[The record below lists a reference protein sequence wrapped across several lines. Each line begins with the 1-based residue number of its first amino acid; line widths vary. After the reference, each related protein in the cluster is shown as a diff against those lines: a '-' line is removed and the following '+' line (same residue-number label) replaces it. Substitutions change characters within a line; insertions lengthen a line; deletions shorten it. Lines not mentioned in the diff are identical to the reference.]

1 MTPRHEAA
9 LAYVAKGIP
18 VFPITP
24 GLKKPPA
31 VAHSFYDASA
41 DPRQINEWWSVA
53 DYNIGACPEHFG
65 CLVVD
70 LDGEDGLRT
79 WRHLELLLSG
89 AGGATLR
96 VRTPSGGIHLYYRGS
111 APPSARRLGPG
122 LDIRGRTSYVLLP
135 PSIVN
140 GVEYAVVVD

>member
-9 LAYVAKGIP
+9 LAYVGKGIP
-18 VFPITP
+18 VFPIAP
-24 GLKKPPA
+24 GLKRPPA

-41 DPRQINEWWSVA
+41 DPRQINEWWVQA

-65 CLVVD
+65 HLVVD
-70 LDGEDGLRT
+70 LDGPEGLAT
-79 WRHLELLLSG
+79 WQQFEVLF
-89 AGGATLR
+89 AAPPTLM
-96 VRTPSGGIHLYYRGS
+96 VRTPSGGIHLYFRGS

-140 GVEYAVVVD
+140 GVEYAVIVD